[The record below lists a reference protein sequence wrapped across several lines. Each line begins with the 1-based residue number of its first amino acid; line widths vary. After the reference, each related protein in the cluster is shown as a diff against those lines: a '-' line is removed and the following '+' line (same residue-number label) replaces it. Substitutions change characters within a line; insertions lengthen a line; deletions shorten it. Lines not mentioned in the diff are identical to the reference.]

1 MSSIIWMTNEYYVK
15 IFIFLHILKKRSQN
29 LLVILVFLKQI
40 LVYNMPPLYTGEAWV
55 PGGACWAA
63 GAGGEE
69 EEQDYPALY
78 S

>member
-40 LVYNMPPLYTGEAWV
+40 LVYNMPPLFTGEAWV

-63 GAGGEE
+63 GAWGEE